1 MKKETI
7 SFKETGY
14 FSKKFLDFIDNESLS
29 YYPNEKNILNVIKNF
44 NFSKVNREL
53 LSKELEFQ
61 YKNLVTSSIVNDNI
75 KSIMS
80 DNTFTVTT
88 GHQLNIF
95 TGPMYVIYKIVSVIK
110 LSRMLSEKYTKYKF
124 VPIYWMASED
134 HDFDEIKSFYSS
146 GKTYSWDIE
155 SKGPVGNLNTE
166 ALKNICYVKKIP
178 LDRVLHPLMGVD
190 KETGEDR
197 QAKLYDLT
205 SQTSLPTMFH
215 NKERPRNVW
224 IEQLALAER
233 IGTKDSPKLIPDN
246 FEHRVEMFGICAVVL
261 GEDGLVWNMRIMMDS
276 PLAQKYGYSEEA
288 SAAAPDKI
296 AEVINLIDKRLKA
309 QEDRKSRYLIGN
321 SMTAL
326 DVYWATMSM
335 TILPVPLE
343 IMPKTQQNQGM
354 LGFFEMNSKIPEI
367 ASALTD
373 RIATHQ
379 QYILTTYCETP
390 AVLGGDPIE

>member
-1 MKKETI
+1 
-7 SFKETGY
+7 
-14 FSKKFLDFIDNESLS
+14 
-29 YYPNEKNILNVIKNF
+29 
-44 NFSKVNREL
+44 
-53 LSKELEFQ
+53 
-61 YKNLVTSSIVNDNI
+61 
-75 KSIMS
+75 
-80 DNTFTVTT
+80 
-88 GHQLNIF
+88 
-95 TGPMYVIYKIVSVIK
+95 
-110 LSRMLSEKYTKYKF
+110 
-124 VPIYWMASED
+124 
-134 HDFDEIKSFYSS
+134 
-146 GKTYSWDIE
+146 
-155 SKGPVGNLNTE
+155 
-166 ALKNICYVKKIP
+166 
-178 LDRVLHPLMGVD
+178 
-190 KETGEDR
+190 
-197 QAKLYDLT
+197 
-205 SQTSLPTMFH
+205 
-215 NKERPRNVW
+215 
-224 IEQLALAER
+224 
-233 IGTKDSPKLIPDN
+233 
-246 FEHRVEMFGICAVVL
+246 
-261 GEDGLVWNMRIMMDS
+261 MDS

>member
-61 YKNLVTSSIVNDNI
+61 YKSLVTSSIVNDNI

-110 LSRMLSEKYTKYKF
+110 LSRMLSEKYPKYKF

-166 ALKNICYVKKIP
+166 DLKNIFDEDISIPDFFREAYSSSSSLSEAVRKYMNHLFGEYGLITIDPNSKNLKKSISDIIVDDVVNNTIEKVEKSSEKSSDVYVRKINFFFQGS
-178 LDRVLHPLMGVD
+178 DFR
-190 KETGEDR
+190 
-197 QAKLYDLT
+197 
-205 SQTSLPTMFH
+205 
-215 NKERPRNVW
+215 
-224 IEQLALAER
+224 ER
-233 IGTKDSPKLIPDN
+233 IDKTK
-246 FEHRVEMFGICAVVL
+246 
-261 GEDGLVWNMRIMMDS
+261 
-276 PLAQKYGYSEEA
+276 Q
-288 SAAAPDKI
+288 
-296 AEVINLIDKRLKA
+296 INLLID
-309 QEDRKSRYLIGN
+309 
-321 SMTAL
+321 
-326 DVYWATMSM
+326 
-335 TILPVPLE
+335 
-343 IMPKTQQNQGM
+343 
-354 LGFFEMNSKIPEI
+354 
-367 ASALTD
+367 
-373 RIATHQ
+373 
-379 QYILTTYCETP
+379 
-390 AVLGGDPIE
+390 